1 MIILI
6 KKPVKMP
13 DTEEII
19 HPVRISKQRLF
30 IAIIVYSYP
39 SYILPRLI
47 KELNES
53 YTDNYVSRIM
63 LAYTISYFAYI
74 LIKIQFDCRILIH
87 GIKYGFNQRISST
100 NELYGHNSFTN
111 YITFKGNT
119 LVSLIMFI
127 LSLIILDIYFRKSA
141 YLENIDDFSV
151 IDIIAIVFLVII
163 GLCILIICIYMCIL
177 YNYRNGNSEILT
189 NTIRSFRQYR
199 LGNSIAE
206 NIPFDMSRFEK
217 STNKDSICPYCTE
230 NIQNNGV
237 RGTCN
242 REHIFHKKCLEE
254 HRQFCIDK
262 NEIFRCP
269 LCREAWTSQIV

>member
-6 KKPVKMP
+6 KKTVKMP
-13 DTEEII
+13 GTEEII
-19 HPVRISKQRLF
+19 HPVRISKQKLF

-47 KELNES
+47 KELIES
-53 YTDNYVSRIM
+53 YTDNYASRII
-63 LAYTISYFAYI
+63 LAYTISYFAYM
-74 LIKIQFDCRILIH
+74 LIRIQFDCRFLIH
-87 GIKYGFNQRISST
+87 GIKYGFNNQIISST

-127 LSLIILDIYFRKSA
+127 LSIIILDIYFSKSS
-141 YLENIDDFSV
+141 YLENVNDFSV
-151 IDIIAIVFLVII
+151 IDIIAVVFLVMI
-163 GLCILIICIYMCIL
+163 GLSILIICIYTFIL
-177 YNYRNGNSEILT
+177 YNFRNGNTEIVI
-189 NTIRSFRQYR
+189 NAVRSFRQYR

-230 NIQNNGV
+230 NIEENSGV
-237 RGTCN
+237 R
-242 REHIFHKKCLEE
+242 
-254 HRQFCIDK
+254 
-262 NEIFRCP
+262 
-269 LCREAWTSQIV
+269 